1 MPKNRR
7 QYTSRFSLI
16 VEQVLAFTWSTILV
30 KKVKNVPTDF
40 KRIAWLHFSLEI
52 ILIRIGSWVLSNI
65 MLK

>member
-30 KKVKNVPTDF
+30 KKVKNVPTNF
-40 KRIAWLHFSLEI
+40 KRIAWLYFSLEI

-65 MLK
+65 TLK